1 NTEEISVRLINETEI
16 PQTLTSLDEEVD
28 IVNTQPPHPESDA
41 EGAADDGS
49 SEDNESVSAD
59 SISTEDDG

>member
-1 NTEEISVRLINETEI
+1 MRETEI
-16 PQTLTSLDEEVD
+16 PQTLTSLDGEVD
-28 IVNTQPPHPESDA
+28 IVNTQPAHPESDA
-41 EGAADDGS
+41 EGAVDEGS